1 MGAVTDA
8 IQRLRDKEAST
19 GCEQMV
25 GLLRKLG
32 FEVQRRHSGNHH
44 VMDHDGIPGFT
55 GANFDGGHDKHLK
68 AVYVRQLRKLL
79 EKYSAEISAALLE
92 RNDEQ
97 SR

>member
-1 MGAVTDA
+1 
-8 IQRLRDKEAST
+8 
-19 GCEQMV
+19 
-25 GLLRKLG
+25 
-32 FEVQRRHSGNHH
+32 
-44 VMDHDGIPGFT
+44 MDHDGIPGFT

-79 EKYSAEISAALLE
+79 EKYSAEISAALSE